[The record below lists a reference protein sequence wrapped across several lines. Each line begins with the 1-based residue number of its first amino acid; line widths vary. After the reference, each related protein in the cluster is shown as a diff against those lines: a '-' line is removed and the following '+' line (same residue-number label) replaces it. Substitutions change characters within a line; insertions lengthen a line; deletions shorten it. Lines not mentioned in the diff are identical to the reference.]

1 MFVSATIS
9 CAVVFYEKY
18 LHRWFIVFN
27 RGSLSLLFMQKI
39 QLICELIT
47 TTTANSNCCLLIPV
61 FLVSTF
67 ESSSEENLSTI
78 LCGYVFQFPRA
89 YSSAVCI
96 KVSWMLIRFKS
107 TGARLTSPPSTARNG
122 PHWTLQ
128 VFLFW
133 TIRITIRKVK
143 TRPCL
148 RVSDTRTIQRSAL
161 KRRGESSLINF
172 SYRYRVC

>member
-1 MFVSATIS
+1 MS
-9 CAVVFYEKY
+9 
-18 LHRWFIVFN
+18 
-27 RGSLSLLFMQKI
+27 
-39 QLICELIT
+39 
-47 TTTANSNCCLLIPV
+47 CLLIPV

-148 RVSDTRTIQRSAL
+148 RVSDTRTIL
-161 KRRGESSLINF
+161 KERVKEKGRKFPHQFLIPVSSLLEEPTEPSLYLLFACGWIEDAATISPTLVSPILSVFLSF
-172 SYRYRVC
+172 SPPLSFYSSFYL